1 MTKPPRV
8 LLVYGY
14 EPSGHSAAAFS
25 LGEAL
30 TAAGAVV
37 SYVEVAGKHHP
48 RAGQAVAKGYHA
60 LVRSFPGA
68 FGRLYRSPAAHAALR
83 AVRKAYLGLGGASK
97 LLDGVRRERP
107 DLIVCPQA
115 SVSAVFAGAR
125 ARGTLDI
132 PVAGVLTDYTLHPF
146 WLDPAPDFLVVPD
159 ESLRP
164 AGVPAAACGIPV
176 ASVFSRLPSKAQA
189 RAALAL
195 PPSAPVVLL
204 SGGSKGL
211 GPLREEAERLLSE
224 PRTVVLALCGNNA
237 RLFRS
242 LASRG
247 PRLRAFGPQ
256 PQEMVATMLAAAD
269 LHVTKPGGV
278 SCAET
283 LAVGV
288 PLRLLAALPG
298 QEEENAAWLAARN
311 GGAGCGRPEAARL
324 AAAALMER
332 FGAEGGI
339 DDAGTGSR
347 ASDHR

>member
-60 LVRSFPGA
+60 LVRSFPGV

-83 AVRKAYLGLGGASK
+83 AIRRAYLGLGGASK
-97 LLDGVRRERP
+97 LLEGVRRERP

-146 WLDPAPDFLVVPD
+146 WLDPSPDFLVVPD

-164 AGVPAAACGIPV
+164 AGVPSVACGIPV
-176 ASVFSRLPSKAQA
+176 ASVFAKPPSRAAA
-189 RAALAL
+189 REALAL
-195 PPSAPVVLL
+195 PPSAPVALL

-211 GPLREEAERLLSE
+211 GRLERAAAELLKE
-224 PRTVVLALCGNNA
+224 PRTIVLALCGTNE
-237 RLFRS
+237 RVFRS
-242 LASRG
+242 LSRLG

-256 PQEMVATMLAAAD
+256 PPAMVAAMLAAAD
-269 LHVTKPGGV
+269 VHVTKPGGV
-278 SCAET
+278 SCAES
-283 LAVGV
+283 LAVGT
-288 PLRLLAALPG
+288 PLRLLPGLPG
-298 QEEENAAWLAARN
+298 QERANAAFLAAR
-311 GGAGCGRPEAARL
+311 RPSEISRPHAAHDAAR
-324 AAAALMER
+324 ALLR
-332 FGAEGGI
+332 FAPV
-339 DDAGTGSR
+339 GT
-347 ASDHR
+347 